1 MPRSKIV
8 NESFEGRN
16 RMNYKNGHEYNINSL
31 SLCPDG
37 EHFLSADDLRI
48 NLWNIEYNSI
58 VYSLID
64 TKPKNI
70 EELDEVITHCEFHPL
85 LSDTIVYTTSKGFIH
100 ICDLRIKSSF
110 QSGSVLQFEVGKGQK
125 KNAFSELIGS
135 LSSGKFLPKYPYILA
150 TRDYLNIR
158 LWDVR
163 NSNQPPI

>member
-1 MPRSKIV
+1 LIKLWKLENKKEKKYESCKKLLQKGKLVMPRSKIV

-48 NLWNIEYNSI
+48 NLWNVEESKV

-64 TKPKNI
+64 MKPKNI

-85 LSDTIVYTTSKGFIH
+85 LSDTLVYTTSKGFIH
-100 ICDLRIKSSF
+100 ICDLRVKSSF
-110 QSGSVLQFEVGKGQK
+110 
-125 KNAFSELIGS
+125 
-135 LSSGKFLPKYPYILA
+135 
-150 TRDYLNIR
+150 
-158 LWDVR
+158 
-163 NSNQPPI
+163 